1 MQGMEPVAIVTVL
14 MLVQFFVFAILVSR
28 ARVKNNILA
37 PAISGNAIF
46 ERYFRIHQNTM
57 EQLVVVLPALWLF
70 GWYVEPLSAAA
81 MGLVFIAGRWMY
93 CSAYAKDPA
102 KRATGFIIGNLAQT
116 VLLLGA
122 LIGPVLSWMNG

>member
-14 MLVQFFVFAILVSR
+14 ILVQFFVFAILVSR

-102 KRATGFIIGNLAQT
+102 KRAIGFVIGNLAQT
-116 VLLLGA
+116 VLLLGV

>member
-1 MQGMEPVAIVTVL
+1 VQGMEPVAIVTVL

-37 PAISGNAIF
+37 PAISGNETF

-93 CSAYAKDPA
+93 CSAYVKDPA
-102 KRATGFIIGNLAQT
+102 KRAIGFVIGNLAQT